1 MIACLLLEPVE
12 CAVNLNS
19 VQLAVNGTLMRGL
32 ALNGNLLQMGGH
44 FVREAQTAACYRL
57 WSINNI
63 HPGMVRVRRGGSTI
77 ALEIWEIPALG
88 LSQLL
93 LQEPPGLSVG
103 RILLSDGEEVL
114 GILAEPYLCEGQL
127 EITAW
132 GGWRAY
138 ITHINRTPNP

>member
-1 MIACLLLEPVE
+1 M
-12 CAVNLNS
+12 NQ

-32 ALNGNLLQMGGH
+32 ALNGNLTQIGATFLQ
-44 FVREAQTAACYRL
+44 EAQTASCYRL
-57 WSINNI
+57 WSIRDI
-63 HPGMVRVRRGGSTI
+63 HPGMMRVSQGGAAI
-77 ALEIWEIPALG
+77 ALELWETPALG

-103 RILLSDGEEVL
+103 RILLSDGTEVL
-114 GILAEPYLCEGQL
+114 GILAESYLCEGQA

-138 ITHINRTPNP
+138 IESLTKS

>member
-1 MIACLLLEPVE
+1 M
-12 CAVNLNS
+12 NQ

-32 ALNGNLLQMGGH
+32 ALNRNLIQIGATFL
-44 FVREAQTAACYRL
+44 REAQTAPCYRL
-57 WSINNI
+57 WSIRDI
-63 HPGMVRVRRGGSTI
+63 YPGMVRVRQGGSTI
-77 ALEIWEIPALG
+77 ALELWEIPALG

-103 RILLSDGEEVL
+103 RILLSDGTEVL
-114 GILAEPYLCEGQL
+114 GILAEPYLCEGQV

-138 ITHINRTPNP
+138 IGSLTKS

>member
-1 MIACLLLEPVE
+1 MNI
-12 CAVNLNS
+12 
-19 VQLAVNGTLMRGL
+19 QLAVNGTLMRGL
-32 ALNGNLLQMGGH
+32 PLNENLLQIGGR

-57 WSINNI
+57 WSIGDVY
-63 HPGMVRVRRGGSTI
+63 PGMVRVRQGGSAI
-77 ALEIWEIPALG
+77 ALEIWEIPTYG

-103 RILLSDGEEVL
+103 RILLAKGEEVL

-138 ITHINRTPNP
+138 MASRNRQK

>member
-1 MIACLLLEPVE
+1 MS
-12 CAVNLNS
+12 LNQ

-32 ALNGNLLQMGGH
+32 ALNRNLIQIGATFL
-44 FVREAQTAACYRL
+44 REAQTAPCYRL
-57 WSINNI
+57 WSIRDI
-63 HPGMVRVRRGGSTI
+63 YPGMVRVRQGGSTI
-77 ALEIWEIPALG
+77 ALELWEIPALG

-103 RILLSDGEEVL
+103 RILLSDGTEVL
-114 GILAEPYLCEGQL
+114 GILAEPYLCEGQV

-138 ITHINRTPNP
+138 IGSLTKS

>member
-1 MIACLLLEPVE
+1 M
-12 CAVNLNS
+12 NQ

-32 ALNGNLLQMGGH
+32 ALNGNLIQIGATFL
-44 FVREAQTAACYRL
+44 REAQTAPCYRL
-57 WSINNI
+57 WSIRDI
-63 HPGMVRVRRGGSTI
+63 HPGMVRVRQGGSTI
-77 ALEIWEIPALG
+77 ALELWEIPALG

-103 RILLSDGEEVL
+103 RILLSDGTEVL
-114 GILAEPYLCEGQL
+114 GILAEPYLCEGQV

-138 ITHINRTPNP
+138 IGSLTKS

>member
-1 MIACLLLEPVE
+1 MS
-12 CAVNLNS
+12 LNPI
-19 VQLAVNGTLMRGL
+19 QLAVNGTLMRGL
-32 ALNGNLLQMGGH
+32 ALNGNLTQIGGT
-44 FVREAQTAACYRL
+44 FLREAQTAPCYRL
-57 WSINNI
+57 WSIRDI
-63 HPGMVRVRRGGSTI
+63 HPGMIRTSQGGSAI

-103 RILLSDGEEVL
+103 RILLSDQTEVL
-114 GILAEPYLCEGQL
+114 GILAEPYLCEGQT

-138 ITHINRTPNP
+138 IESLTKNSKS

>member
-1 MIACLLLEPVE
+1 MDI
-12 CAVNLNS
+12 
-19 VQLAVNGTLMRGL
+19 QLAVNGTLMRGL
-32 ALNGNLLQMGGH
+32 PLNGNLLQIGGR

-57 WSINNI
+57 WSIKDV
-63 HPGMVRVRRGGSTI
+63 HPGMVRVGQGGSAI

-103 RILLSDGEEVL
+103 RILLAEGEEVL

-138 ITHINRTPNP
+138 MASRNR